1 MPVTPTQAIQNAY
14 LALQN
19 GDKHSAHHWAA
30 YAAQL
35 APGLEEAWLMLA
47 ACSTPRAS
55 IAYLEHA
62 LAINPASQRARQGL
76 QWARQRLIVEQRSN
90 RLPVQ
95 PQSQGLPV
103 PQPKKN
109 SIWWIGAV
117 LGLMVLTVS
126 VAFLSFGA
134 GLIGAH
140 ALQPVVA
147 QIWQAASFGPLKPA
161 PTVALANLASATPL
175 AAPPT
180 LAGAASL
187 DDSVPP
193 LTSTAL
199 AGVESAPGQFE
210 EAATQAPLPTATL
223 VFEPPTPTASPAPPT
238 PEPTRL
244 AHIVLPDE
252 SAASIAVWYGV
263 EVSALLSFNGLES
276 AEQVQPGLE
285 LFIPPV
291 EYVGPPPSYSSEK
304 MILVDI
310 SEQHLYAYQG
320 EELIYSFVASTG
332 MGNSTRV
339 GTFEVLDKIPSAYG
353 ATWNIWMPNWMGIY
367 WSGHLENG
375 IHALPIL
382 PNGATLWEGYLGTPI
397 SYGCVVLGTYESQL
411 LYDWAEVGVPVHI
424 QW

>member
-1 MPVTPTQAIQNAY
+1 V
-14 LALQN
+14 
-19 GDKHSAHHWAA
+19 
-30 YAAQL
+30 
-35 APGLEEAWLMLA
+35 
-47 ACSTPRAS
+47 
-55 IAYLEHA
+55 
-62 LAINPASQRARQGL
+62 
-76 QWARQRLIVEQRSN
+76 
-90 RLPVQ
+90 
-95 PQSQGLPV
+95 
-103 PQPKKN
+103 
-109 SIWWIGAV
+109 
-117 LGLMVLTVS
+117 
-126 VAFLSFGA
+126 
-134 GLIGAH
+134 
-140 ALQPVVA
+140 
-147 QIWQAASFGPLKPA
+147 
-161 PTVALANLASATPL
+161 
-175 AAPPT
+175 
-180 LAGAASL
+180 ASL
-187 DDSVPP
+187 DDSAP
-193 LTSTAL
+193 LATSAALTEAETAQ
-199 AGVESAPGQFE
+199 A
-210 EAATQAPLPTATL
+210 QAPLPTATL
-223 VFEPPTPTASPAPPT
+223 VFEPPTPTASPASPT

>member
-1 MPVTPTQAIQNAY
+1 MSVTPTQAIQKAY

-30 YAAQL
+30 YAAQS

-76 QWARQRLIVEQRSN
+76 QWARQRLIAEQRSN
-90 RLPVQ
+90 RLPVR

-109 SIWWIGAV
+109 SIWWIAAI

-147 QIWQAASFGPLKPA
+147 QIWQAASFGPLKPV

-180 LAGAASL
+180 LAGVASL
-187 DDSVPP
+187 DDSAP
-193 LTSTAL
+193 LATSAAL
-199 AGVESAPGQFE
+199 T
-210 EAATQAPLPTATL
+210 EAEIAQGQAPPPTATL

-252 SAASIAVWYGV
+252 SAASIAIWYGV

-339 GTFEVLDKIPSAYG
+339 GTFEVLDKIPNAYG